1 MHFVCWQLTTAA
13 RAVAAA
19 PKPNPKIVQ
28 SILLAEM
35 NRDTIAFDRLVV
47 VVVVER
53 PKTKLQAISKLS
65 DCPIFWNIFL

>member
-1 MHFVCWQLTTAA
+1 MLATAA

-19 PKPNPKIVQ
+19 PKPNPPKIVQ

-35 NRDTIAFDRLVV
+35 NRDTIAFDILVV

-53 PKTKLQAISKLS
+53 PKSKLQAISKLS
-65 DCPIFWNIFL
+65 DCPIFWNILV